1 MATLM
6 AELLVN
12 RVMKTIH
19 AAVQALQLLSVPQDQ
34 SVSQLDTLACQLMDQ
49 LCRTAIS
56 ITVVSKR
63 RVERKNVIVMGYNH

>member
-12 RVMKTIH
+12 LVMKTIH

-49 LCRTAIS
+49 LCTIALS

-63 RVERKNVIVMGYNH
+63 REERKNVIVMGYNH